1 MIVGHGARRG
11 LLIAQ
16 VLQEI
21 ARGAFGER
29 VFRHELIRRLVRGK
43 GAHAAGKRA
52 DGTTEFQRTAD
63 VLTVP
68 EGHPARNPWRG
79 RDKHAVL
86 RDRLDPPAR
95 RAEEEDVALLRF
107 EDHLLVE
114 LADAALALLRARE
127 EDTVEPAVRNRAAI
141 RDRHDLRALPRA
153 DDARGPI
160 PDDARPQLRELVRWI
175 AAREH
180 VEHTLERAAR

>member
-1 MIVGHGARRG
+1 
-11 LLIAQ
+11 
-16 VLQEI
+16 
-21 ARGAFGER
+21 
-29 VFRHELIRRLVRGK
+29 

-127 EDTVEPAVRNRAAI
+127 HAFGDRRAREQITAVFRDDHAGRRLVDAVAGTSDPLHSA
-141 RDRHDLRALPRA
+141 RDRRRRLDLYDQIDRAHV
-153 DDARGPI
+153 DA
-160 PDDARPQLRELVRWI
+160 E
-175 AAREH
+175 
-180 VEHTLERAAR
+180 LERAGRDERGETTGLEVILDAE